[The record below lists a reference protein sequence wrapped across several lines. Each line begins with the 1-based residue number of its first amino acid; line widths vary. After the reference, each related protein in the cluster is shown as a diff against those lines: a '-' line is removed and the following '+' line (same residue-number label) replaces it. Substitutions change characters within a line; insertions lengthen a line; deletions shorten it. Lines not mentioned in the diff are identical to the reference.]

1 MQVQAILKFYS
12 VNGLFE
18 SNHKYLE
25 KFRHLD
31 FFNQY
36 DEITIESIHEYVL
49 YRRSSGV
56 KNSTINRE
64 LNVIRS
70 AFNYYLKHKD
80 HANFKNKFNGFRLFE
95 DDYIPRFLNAS
106 ECSRLLVESKRYS
119 NFYLHDYILL
129 LLNTGCRSGE
139 LLRLTWENVYLND
152 RYLIV
157 RNSLSKNEKTVYKP
171 LNETA
176 ITALIRLKNH
186 KKWVFYNEKTD
197 DRYKSFYKGFKNAV
211 ERAEIGYV
219 RIHDLRHTF
228 ASFLIKQGVP
238 LYHVSTLLGHSDTR
252 ITQCYA
258 HLAPEN
264 LHECLNALPVLTQDY
279 KSLQNK

>member
-1 MQVQAILKFYS
+1 MDIKKILQFYA

-18 SNHKYLE
+18 SDHEYLE
-25 KFRHLD
+25 KFKHLEY
-31 FFNQY
+31 FYQF
-36 DEITIESIHEYVL
+36 DEITIEILHQYVL
-49 YRRSSGV
+49 YRRSAGV

-80 HANFKNKFNGFRLFE
+80 DANFKNRFNGFRLFE

-106 ECSRLLVESKRYS
+106 ECSKLLTESKRYG

-139 LLRLTWENVYLND
+139 LLKLTWENVYLND
-152 RYLIV
+152 RYFIV

-171 LNETA
+171 LNDSA
-176 ITALIRLKNH
+176 ITALLRMRNH
-186 KKWVFYNEKTD
+186 RKWVFYNEKTND
-197 DRYKSFYKGFKNAV
+197 HYRTFYKRFSSAV
-211 ERAEIGYV
+211 ERADIGKV

-228 ASFLIKQGVP
+228 ASFLIKQCVP
-238 LYHVSTLLGHSDTR
+238 LYHVSQLLGHSDTR

-258 HLAPEN
+258 HLAPDN
-264 LHECLNALPVLTQDY
+264 LHECLNALPILTQNY
-279 KSLQNK
+279 KSLQNY